1 MEQVEAPELKPNGR
15 RRGSPNPGLGDSTRG
30 SPEGEGKK
38 EGAVG
43 GNMRSLEL

>member
-1 MEQVEAPELKPNGR
+1 MEQVEAPELKMGDAE
-15 RRGSPNPGLGDSTRG
+15 GAQILGWGDSTRG